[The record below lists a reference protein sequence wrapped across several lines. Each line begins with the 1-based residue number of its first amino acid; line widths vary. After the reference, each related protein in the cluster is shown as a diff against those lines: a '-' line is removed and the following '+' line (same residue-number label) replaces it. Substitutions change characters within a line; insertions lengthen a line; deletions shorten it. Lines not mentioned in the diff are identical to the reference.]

1 MVAVELECSKK
12 QPKLFYNTWFL
23 YSRRRNK
30 LPRRQGLV
38 EPCSKTLHRQIVPQR
53 LASSARSVNMG
64 CGEASKLLCY
74 VTVSVL
80 LVLLRIAK

>member
-30 LPRRQGLV
+30 LSRRQGIV
-38 EPCSKTLHRQIVPQR
+38 EPCSKTLHRQIALQATCILRGLSTRDAVQSENYYAR
-53 LASSARSVNMG
+53 L
-64 CGEASKLLCY
+64 LLLFYWCC
-74 VTVSVL
+74 
-80 LVLLRIAK
+80 ANC